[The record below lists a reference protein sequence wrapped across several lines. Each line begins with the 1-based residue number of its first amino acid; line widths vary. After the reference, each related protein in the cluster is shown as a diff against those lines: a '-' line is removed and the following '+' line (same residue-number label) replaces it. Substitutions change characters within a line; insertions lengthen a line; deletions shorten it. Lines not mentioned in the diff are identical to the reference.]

1 MKTPPTQDTGHRTQ
15 VTQTGANVKVT
26 FLQYSSHGTRKHNGR
41 CQWMLMPYST
51 VIPMDQSS
59 DASMAMC
66 QESCTHGLMV
76 TNSCLDGC
84 KDHSAGGKLGLIL
97 EI

>member
-1 MKTPPTQDTGHRTQ
+1 
-15 VTQTGANVKVT
+15 
-26 FLQYSSHGTRKHNGR
+26 
-41 CQWMLMPYST
+41 MLMPYST

-76 TNSCLDGC
+76 TNSCLDEY
-84 KDHSAGGKLGLIL
+84 KNHSAGGKLGLIL